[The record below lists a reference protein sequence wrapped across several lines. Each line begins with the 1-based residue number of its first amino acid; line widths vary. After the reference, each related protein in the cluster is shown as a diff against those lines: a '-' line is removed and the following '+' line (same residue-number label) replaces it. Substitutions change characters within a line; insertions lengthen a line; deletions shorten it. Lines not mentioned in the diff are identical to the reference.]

1 MAGAEPLGQPIPR
14 GSRWLV
20 NRRASGV
27 ARAECLGSALRLG
40 AKGREKPRER
50 VGGRESAEEQ
60 RRSCR
65 VGARPG
71 ARPGRQG
78 LIASVV
84 LATFTCSVKRTL
96 RAESGSDY
104 GGKDLGISRAA
115 PLMLE
120 MKIPVLISDPVK
132 WPGASQKRGH
142 PGWRCTK
149 PRLALHGACADRPS
163 PESRPTPTRS
173 FLARP
178 LGGDRRTRLAKSRF
192 ESSLCPSRG
201 EGRIRLRHQEFSASL
216 GGLAPAETGHDEGQG
231 LEWNAKRTRQGWS
244 RRARE
249 SPGQVLKPGRT
260 QLSQDL
266 GGASLAIDT
275 LPDNRTRVV
284 EDNHNYYVS
293 RIYGPGERR
302 SRDLWVDMAMANRS
316 HVKVHRILSSS
327 HRQASRVVLSFDFP
341 FYGHPLRQ
349 ITIAT
354 GGFIFVGDV
363 LHRMLTATQYV
374 APLMANFNPGY
385 SDNSTVAYF
394 DNGTVFVVQWDHV
407 YLQGREDRGSFTF
420 QAALHQDGRIVF
432 GYKEIPMAVPEISSA
447 QHPVKAGLSDAF
459 MILNSSPEVPESR
472 RRTIFEYHRVEL
484 DSGKITNTSAVEF
497 TPLPTCLQHRSCD
510 TCMSSNLTFNCSWCH
525 VLQRC
530 SSGFDRYRQ
539 EWLAYGCAQEA
550 EGRTCEDFQDEG
562 HYSASP
568 DSSFGPFDGDQT
580 TSSSLFIDN
589 LTTEDDTKLNPYAGG
604 DGLQDNLTPKT
615 KGPPVHLGTIVGIV
629 LAVLLVAAIILA
641 GIYISGHPN
650 SNAALFFIERRPHH
664 WPAMKFRN
672 HPNHSTYTEVE
683 PSGHEKEGFM
693 EAEQC

>member
-1 MAGAEPLGQPIPR
+1 MRPQL
-14 GSRWLV
+14 WLLQLLLL
-20 NRRASGV
+20 RGV
-27 ARAECLGSALRLG
+27 ARALSPATP
-40 AKGREKPRER
+40 AGR
-50 VGGRESAEEQ
+50 
-60 RRSCR
+60 
-65 VGARPG
+65 
-71 ARPGRQG
+71 
-78 LIASVV
+78 
-84 LATFTCSVKRTL
+84 
-96 RAESGSDY
+96 
-104 GGKDLGISRAA
+104 
-115 PLMLE
+115 
-120 MKIPVLISDPVK
+120 
-132 WPGASQKRGH
+132 
-142 PGWRCTK
+142 
-149 PRLALHGACADRPS
+149 
-163 PESRPTPTRS
+163 
-173 FLARP
+173 
-178 LGGDRRTRLAKSRF
+178 
-192 ESSLCPSRG
+192 
-201 EGRIRLRHQEFSASL
+201 
-216 GGLAPAETGHDEGQG
+216 DEGQG
-231 LEWNAKRTRQGWS
+231 PGWTAEGTRQGWH

-249 SPGQVLKPGRT
+249 SPEQVLKPGRT

-284 EDNHNYYVS
+284 AVWFCLGKILEPSSPCFHCAVDAVGSVWLQRGSTVRSRKAVPDRAEEDVHWLEDNHNYYVS
-293 RIYGPGERR
+293 RVYGPGERR
-302 SRDLWVDMAMANRS
+302 SQDLWVDIAVANRS

-354 GGFIFVGDV
+354 GGFIFMGDV

-432 GYKEIPMAVPEISSA
+432 GYKEIPMAVLEISSA

-568 DSSFGPFDGDQT
+568 DSSFGPFDGDRT
-580 TSSSLFIDN
+580 TSSSLFIDS
-589 LTTEDDTKLNPYAGG
+589 LTTE
-604 DGLQDNLTPKT
+604 GLQDNLSPKT

>member
-1 MAGAEPLGQPIPR
+1 MRAQL
-14 GSRWLV
+14 WLLQLLLL
-20 NRRASGV
+20 RGV
-27 ARAECLGSALRLG
+27 ARALS
-40 AKGREKPRER
+40 P
-50 VGGRESAEEQ
+50 
-60 RRSCR
+60 
-65 VGARPG
+65 
-71 ARPGRQG
+71 
-78 LIASVV
+78 
-84 LATFTCSVKRTL
+84 AT
-96 RAESGSDY
+96 
-104 GGKDLGISRAA
+104 
-115 PLMLE
+115 
-120 MKIPVLISDPVK
+120 
-132 WPGASQKRGH
+132 
-142 PGWRCTK
+142 
-149 PRLALHGACADRPS
+149 
-163 PESRPTPTRS
+163 
-173 FLARP
+173 
-178 LGGDRRTRLAKSRF
+178 
-192 ESSLCPSRG
+192 
-201 EGRIRLRHQEFSASL
+201 
-216 GGLAPAETGHDEGQG
+216 PAGHDEGQG
-231 LEWNAKRTRQGWS
+231 PEWTAEGTRQGWR

-284 EDNHNYYVS
+284 ALSLSPQEDNHNYYVS
-293 RIYGPGERR
+293 RVYGPGERR
-302 SRDLWVDMAMANRS
+302 SRDLWVDIAVANRS

-354 GGFIFVGDV
+354 GGFIFMGDV

-432 GYKEIPMAVPEISSA
+432 GYKEIPMAVLEISSA

-497 TPLPTCLQHRSCD
+497 TPLPTCLQHRSCN

-568 DSSFGPFDGDQT
+568 DSSFGPFDGDHT
-580 TSSSLFIDN
+580 TSSSLFIDS

-604 DGLQDNLTPKT
+604 DGLQDNLSPKT
-615 KGPPVHLGTIVGIV
+615 KGPPVHLGTIVGIA

-683 PSGHEKEGFM
+683 PSGHEKEAFM